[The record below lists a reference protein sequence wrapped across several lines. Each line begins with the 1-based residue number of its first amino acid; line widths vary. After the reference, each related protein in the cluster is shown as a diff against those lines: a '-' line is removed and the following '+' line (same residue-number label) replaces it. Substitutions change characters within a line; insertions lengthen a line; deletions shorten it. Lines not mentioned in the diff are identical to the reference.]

1 MKKMEMAVN
10 VCASAAAAVCCA
22 AFGGWDIW
30 MRALLS
36 VMVTD
41 YITGVMAAFVQG
53 SLSSRVGAKGI
64 CKKVMILCIVALA
77 VQLDSALGA
86 GTALRSIVMG
96 FYLANDALSI
106 TENMVRMG
114 VPAPKG
120 LVEKLEQMKSSEKE

>member
-1 MKKMEMAVN
+1 
-10 VCASAAAAVCCA
+10 
-22 AFGGWDIW
+22 

-106 TENMVRMG
+106 TENAVRMG
-114 VPAPKG
+114 VPVPKG
-120 LVEKLEQMKSSEKE
+120 LVEKLEQMKSREKE